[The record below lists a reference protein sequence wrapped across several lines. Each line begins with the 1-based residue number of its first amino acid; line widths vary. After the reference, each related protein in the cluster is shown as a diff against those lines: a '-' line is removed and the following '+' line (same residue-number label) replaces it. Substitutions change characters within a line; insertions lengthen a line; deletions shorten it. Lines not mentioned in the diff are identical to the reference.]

1 MKEKID
7 LSQFFIFPFTK
18 TKKNV
23 VLQNFKLFNP

>member
-7 LSQFFIFPFTK
+7 LSQFFLFSFTK

-23 VLQNFKLFNP
+23 VLQNFRLFNP